1 MLKRILTAAVLI
13 LVLVGT
19 FAAGLFVSPY
29 FIDAVVWLCSL
40 VALHE
45 MHGALKKAG
54 YDPIVP
60 GLVVAGVTTV
70 PLAAWLGAPGAI
82 AGVSLGMIA
91 ALAVFTAKHNY
102 ELKDLATTAL
112 ALIYPL
118 ALTSIFSLINHGYGG
133 FLGLLLAIVVP
144 VMTDTMAYFVGVTVG
159 GKKLCPNISP
169 KKTISGAIGGIIGG
183 VLGAFLIFVLF
194 DWTNA
199 ISERHYLTDD
209 LWLSLAL
216 YLVLGL
222 AGVPIFTKG
231 GGIGYVLQPT
241 FGYLI
246 GFASGAVIAA
256 LICSKGRYSY
266 PRLIA
271 AGLVNMIY
279 QAIGSSANF
288 IAGNTGIDDFV
299 LIGNMSLLPQCA
311 VQFDRIA
318 KLYGLKFHIPEYREY
333 RTALGAALS
342 EAGIHAVQVISDDSG
357 TGSHPGRRTESA
369 AGGSAE

>member
-19 FAAGLFVSPY
+19 FAAGLLVSPY

-169 KKTISGAIGGIIGG
+169 KKTISGASGGSVGG
-183 VLGAFLIFVLF
+183 VLGAF
-194 DWTNA
+194 
-199 ISERHYLTDD
+199 
-209 LWLSLAL
+209 
-216 YLVLGL
+216 
-222 AGVPIFTKG
+222 
-231 GGIGYVLQPT
+231 
-241 FGYLI
+241 
-246 GFASGAVIAA
+246 
-256 LICSKGRYSY
+256 
-266 PRLIA
+266 
-271 AGLVNMIY
+271 
-279 QAIGSSANF
+279 
-288 IAGNTGIDDFV
+288 
-299 LIGNMSLLPQCA
+299 
-311 VQFDRIA
+311 
-318 KLYGLKFHIPEYREY
+318 
-333 RTALGAALS
+333 
-342 EAGIHAVQVISDDSG
+342 
-357 TGSHPGRRTESA
+357 
-369 AGGSAE
+369 